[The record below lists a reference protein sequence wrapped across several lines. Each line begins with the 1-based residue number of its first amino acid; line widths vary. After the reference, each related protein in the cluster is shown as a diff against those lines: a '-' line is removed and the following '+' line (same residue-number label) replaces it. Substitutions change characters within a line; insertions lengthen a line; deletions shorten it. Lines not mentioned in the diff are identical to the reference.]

1 MTLSLGTKLGPYE
14 ILAPLGAGGMGE
26 VYRARDPRLGRDVAV
41 KVLPRAV
48 SGDPERQQRFE
59 GEARAVGALNH
70 PNIVTM
76 YDVGVEGGVPYLVTE
91 VLEGESLRALL
102 GRGPLPARRA
112 VQIVVQVARG
122 LSAAHAKG
130 IVHRDLKPENLFVLP
145 DGRVKILDFGIAKLT
160 TGATTATAETTP
172 VFASMTAA
180 GTIMG
185 TVSYMAPEQLR
196 DQAVDHRA
204 DLFALGVI
212 LHELLT
218 GTQPF
223 GGDTAADR
231 VSAILMADPPALTPE
246 VEAAIPGMGAMIAHL
261 LAKRPEARLE
271 SAADLAFTLELLAR
285 RPALAAAAGAAGAG
299 ADADAGPGAAT
310 SAGAG
315 VSFRSLTFR
324 DGVLYRALFTP
335 DGQTFVYQAA
345 FAGQPSEIFLAR
357 LESPDARP
365 IGLGNADLQ
374 AVSPSA
380 ELAVTLGPRDIGGF
394 VRLGMLARVPLVGGR
409 PREIAEDVFQADWF
423 AGGKSLAAIRK
434 VGTAFQIEAPIGT
447 IIHKTNSG
455 WLSNLRTSPDGSL
468 FAFLDHPMS
477 GSNGGYACV
486 IRPGEAVRRLSK
498 DMPTISNLAWRPDGE
513 EIWFS
518 AQGVNAPDGIY
529 AVNLK
534 GDQRHVYSAPG
545 YTALQDI
552 AANGDALLAMLTPRM
567 RMETSTR
574 TGGPA
579 EATDLSWLDWTLL
592 RDLGSDGSTVLFD
605 ETGPASGGSDGVY
618 VRSISGEP
626 AIRLGDGVAGGISP
640 DGRFVVGGEL
650 GGYRFITILPVGAGQ
665 ARRVTTEGIVPSHGF
680 WLSSG
685 REVVVAATA
694 PGQGARLY
702 RVNIESGAYAP
713 LSDEIVQA
721 GTAIPSP
728 DGTNVLTRGE
738 DACPVLLPVEGGAPR
753 RFPNLD
759 SHWRLSS
766 WTGDSKSFFT
776 FRSGAVP
783 AKVLRVDASTGETE
797 PWMEIM
803 PTERS
808 GVSGL
813 NSVRFTQDGERYVCS
828 YMRINA
834 PLFHARGLR

>member
-1 MTLSLGTKLGPYE
+1 MPLTAGTRLGPYE

-59 GEARAVGALNH
+59 TEARAAGALNH

-91 VLEGESLRALL
+91 VLEGENLRALID
-102 GRGPLPARRA
+102 RGPLPARKA

-172 VFASMTAA
+172 VFASLTMS

-223 GGDTAADR
+223 QGDTAADR
-231 VSAILMADPPALTPE
+231 VSAILMADPPALTPD
-246 VEAAIPGMGAMIAHL
+246 VEDAIPGMGAMIAHL
-261 LAKRPEARLE
+261 LAKRPEGRLE

-285 RPALAAAAGAAGAG
+285 RPAPAAGGAGAG
-299 ADADAGPGAAT
+299 ADADAGPGAAA
-310 SAGAG
+310 SPGAG
-315 VSFRSLTFR
+315 VSFRALTFR
-324 DGVLYRALFTP
+324 DGELFRALFTP

-365 IGLGNADLQ
+365 IGLGDAALQ
-374 AVSPSA
+374 AVSESA
-380 ELAVTLGPRDIGGF
+380 ELAVTLRPRDVGGF
-394 VRLGMLARVPLVGGR
+394 VHLGTLARVPLVGGR
-409 PREIAEDVFQADWF
+409 PREIAEDVYQADWF
-423 AGGKSLAAIRK
+423 AGGKSLAAIRR
-434 VGTAFQIEAPIGT
+434 VGSAFQIEAPIGT
-447 IIHKTNSG
+447 VIHRTNSG
-455 WLSNLRTSPDGSL
+455 WLSNLRTSPDGKL
-468 FAFLDHPMS
+468 FAFLDHPMP

-486 IRPGEAVRRLSK
+486 IRPGEAAQRLSQH
-498 DMPTISNLAWRPDGE
+498 MPTISNLVWRPDGR
-513 EIWFS
+513 EIWFG
-518 AQGVNAPDGIY
+518 AQGMNAPDGIY
-529 AVNLK
+529 AVTLE
-534 GDQRHVYSAPG
+534 GAQRHVYSAPG
-545 YTALQDI
+545 YPGLQDI
-552 AANGDALLAMLTPRM
+552 AANGDALFSMITPRM

-574 TGGPA
+574 TGGSA

-592 RDLGSDGSTVLFD
+592 RDLSPDGSTVLFD
-605 ETGPASGGSDGVY
+605 ETGPASEGTDGVY
-618 VRSISGEP
+618 VRSIDGGP
-626 AIRLGDGVAGGISP
+626 AIRLGDGVAAAISP
-640 DGRFVVGGEL
+640 DGRFVMGGEL
-650 GGYRFITILPVGAGQ
+650 GGNRFITILPIGAGQ
-665 ARRVTTEGIVPSHGF
+665 ARRVPTEGIVPSHGF
-680 WLSSG
+680 WFPSG
-685 REVVVAATA
+685 REVGVSASA

-702 RVNIESGAYAP
+702 RVNIESGAFAP
-713 LSDEIVQA
+713 LSDQIIQSGA
-721 GTAIPSP
+721 SIPSP
-728 DGTNVLTRGE
+728 DGTYVLTRGE
-738 DACPVLLPVEGGAPR
+738 DACAVLLPVDGGAPR

-759 SHWRLSS
+759 SLWRLSS
-766 WTGDSKSFFT
+766 WAGDSKSFFVV
-776 FRSGAVP
+776 RGGAVP
-783 AKVLRVDASTGETE
+783 AKVLRVNASTGETE
-797 PWMEIM
+797 PWMEIT

-808 GVSGL
+808 GVRGM

-828 YMRINA
+828 YTRIDS